1 MLSSC
6 LTCIPCSS
14 ISICICIS
22 SCLCQSVYV
31 SSVCALCV
39 CVSVYVWLCLT
50 PFVQWCTVVSCKI
63 YRMCLCVLCEL
74 FCDRSSTNVDARRD
88 LVCLYVYR
96 SGPLESFLTRELSF
110 QTMYSLGTR
119 VSLFSTKLSAFPDRS
134 FYLPWCRWDSVYEIV
149 TKWK

>member
-1 MLSSC
+1 MFNVYSMFIDKYMYMYIQLSMSV
-6 LTCIPCSS
+6 
-14 ISICICIS
+14 CICLE
-22 SCLCQSVYV
+22 CLRIR
-31 SSVCALCV
+31 V